1 MLLFWILFHVV
12 IIAILMLDLWVLNRD
27 SHELSTREALAWTAV
42 WVLLASGFAVA
53 IYFWRGSGQALAF
66 TAGYL
71 IELSLSVDNLF
82 VFLALFASFSVPR
95 EHQHRVLVWGIL
107 GAIIMRAGFILAGA
121 SLIHR
126 FHWITYL
133 FGGFLV
139 YMGMSFALH
148 PERPAQEKD
157 KKSGSAS
164 LLARILPF
172 TSEYENGHF
181 MVRVNGRW
189 AGTPLLLVL
198 LTIEATDVLF
208 ALDSIPAVLAV
219 SQDPFIVYTS
229 NVCAILGLRSIYFAL
244 AKAADLFR
252 YLRYGLAAILVFIGA
267 KMLLASV
274 YAIPVE
280 IALAVVAGII
290 ILSVMLSLP
299 QRKHRVAGTEEKR
312 KHPIKASIV
321 LAAGWLCILVGAAG
335 LIVPFE
341 PGIVLLVTG
350 VMILAQYHQWPR
362 WLLENARRRLPN
374 LWRAD
379 R

>member
-1 MLLFWILFHVV
+1 MLVFWILFHVV
-12 IIAILMLDLWVLNRD
+12 IIALLLLDLWVLNRD
-27 SHELSTREALAWTAV
+27 SHELSTREALARTTLWI
-42 WVLLASGFAVA
+42 LLAAAFAAA
-53 IYFWRGSGQALAF
+53 IYFWQGSSQALAF

-95 EHQHRVLVWGIL
+95 AHQQRVLVWGIL
-107 GAIIMRAGFILAGA
+107 GAIVMRAGFILAGA

-126 FHWITYL
+126 FQWITHL

-139 YMGMSFALH
+139 YMGIRFAMH
-148 PERPAQEKD
+148 ADRPD
-157 KKSGSAS
+157 PVKKSGSAS
-164 LLARILPF
+164 LLRRVLPF

-181 MVRVNGRW
+181 IVRVNGRW

-208 ALDSIPAVLAV
+208 ALDSIPAVLAI

-229 NVCAILGLRSIYFAL
+229 NVFAILGLRSMYFAL
-244 AKAADLFR
+244 AKVVDLFR

-274 YAIPVE
+274 YAIPVG

-299 QRKHRVAGTEEKR
+299 RRKHQVAGTENKG
-312 KHPIKASIV
+312 KHPIKTSIV

-335 LIVPFE
+335 LILPFV

-350 VMILAQYHQWPR
+350 VMILAQYYQWAR
-362 WLLENARRRLPN
+362 WLLEGTRRRFPN
-374 LWRAD
+374 LWKAGR
-379 R
+379 

>member
-12 IIAILMLDLWVLNRD
+12 IIAILLLDLWVLNRD
-27 SHELSTREALAWTAV
+27 SHELSTREALAWTAL
-42 WVLLASGFAVA
+42 WLLLAAGFAVA

-95 EHQHRVLVWGIL
+95 AHQHRVLVWGIL
-107 GAIIMRAGFILAGA
+107 GAIVMRAGFILAGA

-126 FHWITYL
+126 FQWLTYL

-139 YMGMSFALH
+139 YMGIRFVLH

-157 KKSGSAS
+157 KKSSSAS
-164 LLARILPF
+164 LLGRFLPF

-181 MVRVNGRW
+181 IVRVNGKW

-208 ALDSIPAVLAV
+208 ALDSIPAVLAI

-229 NVCAILGLRSIYFAL
+229 NVFAILGLRAMYFAL
-244 AKAADLFR
+244 AKVVDLFR
-252 YLRYGLAAILVFIGA
+252 YLRYGLAAILVFIGG
-267 KMLLASV
+267 KMLLASF
-274 YAIPVE
+274 YTIPVE
-280 IALAVVAGII
+280 LALAVVTGILV
-290 ILSVMLSLP
+290 LSVMLSLP
-299 QRKHRVAGTEEKR
+299 WRKRSVARPKERR
-312 KHPIKASIV
+312 KQPIRTVIL
-321 LAAGWLCILVGAAG
+321 LATGWLCIFVGAAG
-335 LIVPFE
+335 LILPIV
-341 PGIVLLVTG
+341 PGIVLLLTG
-350 VMILAQYHQWPR
+350 IMILARYYHWAR
-362 WLLENARRRLPN
+362 WLLENARRRFPN